1 MVTGP
6 MMGTA
11 ATDAVCINKAAG
23 RSDTMVEK
31 DLSSML
37 ISRSGSGDFR
47 TIEILVFDYCD
58 CYL

>member
-6 MMGTA
+6 MMGT
-11 ATDAVCINKAAG
+11 AG

-47 TIEILVFDYCD
+47 TIEILVFDNCD